1 MPFSEKLLGE
11 GEHVILH
18 TRTHWKALVLPAIV
32 LVATAAVGGYVVA
45 VSPGWVGW
53 TVVAVALVVLGWLVV
68 KPFLQWL
75 SSTDT
80 LTNRRLI
87 TRSGVFT
94 RTGRDIPLRK
104 INDVS
109 IHRDLLDRVL
119 GCGTVTV
126 ESAGERGQVVLKDVP
141 HAEVLHLR
149 IQEQLLEDEEPGE
162 RWSGPEQRR

>member
-1 MPFSEKLLGE
+1 MSFSEKRLGE
-11 GEHVILH
+11 GERVILH
-18 TRTHWKALVLPAIV
+18 TRTHWKALVLPAVVLV
-32 LVATAAVGGYVVA
+32 LVAAAGGFLLAVAPGWTGWLVAAVG
-45 VSPGWVGW
+45 
-53 TVVAVALVVLGWLVV
+53 LVVIGLLVL

-141 HAEVLHLR
+141 HAEVMHLR